1 MDLLLWVAAA
11 VGLLVSVWLIRRV
24 AASTRRLNERIAAL
38 KEEEANRTGPPEDP
52 YMALAR
58 LYAEDAA
65 QRKPKPLRR
74 R

>member
-1 MDLLLWVAAA
+1 MHPLYWAAVAAGVLA
-11 VGLLVSVWLIRRV
+11 CAWLIRRV
-24 AASTRRLNERIAAL
+24 VSSTRRLNQRIAEL

-65 QRKPKPLRR
+65 QRQRPRR
-74 R
+74 RHE